1 MAQKRSQITQ
11 PPTRSRLATSTTSS
25 WRERRKPHP
34 AKPGPEFPR
43 LSPKRLSLP
52 SCTGTKVPVTPSFP
66 SASGQEL
73 PRIATA
79 RRPSRVRNSGINSLR
94 PTFSGSPLFIPFRPT
109 AQALDRR
116 LRSPWPR
123 AQHSPIRQKN
133 MQEQF
138 FFYASVPVN
147 DKRRERFEPFFRS
160 GTRDDI
166 NGPGYYANIFDTV

>member
-73 PRIATA
+73 PRVATA
-79 RRPSRVRNSGINSLR
+79 RRPSRVRKAGINSLR
-94 PTFSGSPLFIPFRPT
+94 PTFSGYPLFIPFRPA

-116 LRSPWPR
+116 LPSPGPR
-123 AQHSPIRQKN
+123 AQHSPLRQKN

-138 FFYASVPVN
+138 FFYASVPFNAKPRDTFDPCVRPAPA
-147 DKRRERFEPFFRS
+147 DTPQGPALSAHIS
-160 GTRDDI
+160 G
-166 NGPGYYANIFDTV
+166 